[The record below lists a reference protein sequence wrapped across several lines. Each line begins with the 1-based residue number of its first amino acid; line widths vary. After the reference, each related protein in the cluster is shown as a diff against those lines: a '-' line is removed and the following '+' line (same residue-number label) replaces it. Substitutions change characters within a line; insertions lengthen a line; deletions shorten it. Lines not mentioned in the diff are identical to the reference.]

1 MDSLDFSAGRPRG
14 SLGVSAED
22 MWGDADTRQAKAV
35 GAYFHEPPKVGP
47 QFIEIDTRF
56 LASLA
61 YRGVEERQ
69 VGRIATSAR

>member
-1 MDSLDFSAGRPRG
+1 MDSLDFIAGRPCG

-35 GAYFHEPPKVGP
+35 GAYFHKPPKVAP

-61 YRGVEERQ
+61 HRGMEER
-69 VGRIATSAR
+69 